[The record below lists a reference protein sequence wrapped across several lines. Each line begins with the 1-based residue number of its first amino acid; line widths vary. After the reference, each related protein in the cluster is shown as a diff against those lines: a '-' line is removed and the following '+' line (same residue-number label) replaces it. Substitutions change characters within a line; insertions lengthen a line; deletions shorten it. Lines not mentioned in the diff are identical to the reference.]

1 MWVACLLRFLS
12 GLFTLIFTDITIDV
26 FSMSITEKTKLKGLL
41 EIISSATEFE
51 NIPIRRHED
60 ALLRRIYDRVPV
72 KSEKPRFESPAFKT
86 SVLLQAHFSRL
97 QLPPDLVTDQ
107 QAVLSQVVN
116 LLHAC
121 VDVMASNTF
130 LNVLGAMDL
139 AQMCVQG
146 AWESDSPLKQI
157 PHFEPDVV
165 RRCKVSGIQS
175 VYDLMEMEDDD
186 RVKLLDMSQKQMY
199 VPVSSPLLYRRAN
212 HTSFPGGM

>member
-1 MWVACLLRFLS
+1 MWVPCIARILS
-12 GLFTLIFTDITIDV
+12 GLLILTCPDITIDV
-26 FSMSITEKTKLKGLL
+26 FSMSTTEKTKLKGLL

-60 ALLRRIYDRVPV
+60 TLLRRIYDRVPV

-157 PHFEPDVV
+157 PHFEPETV
-165 RRCKVSGIQS
+165 RRCKASGIHS
-175 VYDLMEMEDDD
+175 VYDLMEMEDND

-199 VPVSSPLLYRRAN
+199 VPVTLPLAAPV
-212 HTSFPGGM
+212 S